1 MNTKNIHAKIV
12 LSFSLFLFVITGIIF
27 TSFYIVTS
35 QILFNEVDKELS
47 LHAHNPSQFNNIPGM
62 VVTVLDQNGAVRQSS
77 IGMDMPFVSYKY
89 LFETAQ
95 KSTSESF
102 VSQNIGNVPMRFMI
116 KPFFVDGSLT
126 DVLLVAHPI
135 HAIQQSLNILLYT
148 LGVVF
153 VILILPTMFWSRLL
167 ALRLLKPISDTA
179 DKMNSIN
186 SENLGE
192 RLDNPKSGDVIEKLS
207 TTFNNLLDRLEQSFD
222 RERQFIGDVAHELK
236 TPIATLKSEVEVALS
251 KERSKEEYKNS
262 LSETL
267 IDINR
272 MSGLLN
278 NILDLA
284 WIRVSKNNTNYKAF
298 NLSEMLFEI
307 KEIAIK
313 LAVKK
318 EIKIKSDIKPN
329 IVYLGDEGKI
339 MRAVLNVVDNAIKFT
354 PIKKTVSIFLTKSRT
369 DVFIKVEDAGLGIP
383 KEDLKYVFDRFYR
396 GSKIAKTI
404 GSGLGL
410 AISLGIIQAHNGD
423 IKIESEPE
431 KGTVVKIRLPIK
443 TKNIKIIK

>member
-1 MNTKNIHAKIV
+1 MNTKSIHAKIV

-102 VSQNIGNVPMRFMI
+102 VNQNIGNVPMRFMI

-284 WIRVSKNNTNYKAF
+284 WIRASKNSTNYKTF

-354 PIKKTVSIFLTKSRT
+354 PTKKTVSIFLTKSRT

-431 KGTVVKIRLPIK
+431 KGTVIKIRLPIK